1 MSTRAPALRIE
12 IVRTAALSPTQ
23 WDELWQLTDTF
34 YDTDRDYAQARLQ
47 QHQRTVM
54 VRSRAGGELLG
65 TASINV
71 HHVEFQG
78 RVVTAIHTSH
88 VLLQPEVRGRNLV
101 QKIGLRMFL
110 AERLRHPLRPIW
122 WFFDTF
128 SYKSYLLLP
137 RNFRAY
143 WPRFDRATPPSER
156 ALMHQL
162 AAGIYGPDWRPSQGI
177 VASSGRKRLR
187 AGVAPLEP
195 GPADSP
201 DLAFISRAN
210 PGHANGDMLVCLC
223 PLSASNWLSV
233 GLRAA
238 RRLLRPAKARPATA

>member
-1 MSTRAPALRIE
+1 VSSRAPALVVE
-12 IVRTAALSPTQ
+12 IVRTATLSPTQ
-23 WDELWQLTDTF
+23 ADELWQLTETF
-34 YDTDRDYAQARLQ
+34 YDTDRDYALARLHEH
-47 QHQRTVM
+47 HQTAL
-54 VRSRAGGELLG
+54 VRSRAGGGLLG

-71 HHVEFQG
+71 HHTEFQG
-78 RVVTAIHTSH
+78 RVVTAIHMSH
-88 VLLQPEVRGRNLV
+88 VLLQPEVRGRNLI
-101 QKIGLRMFL
+101 QKIGFRMFL

-143 WPRFDRATPPSER
+143 WPRLDRLTPPSEH

-162 AAGIYGPDWRPSQGI
+162 AARIYGPDWRPAQGI

-195 GPADSP
+195 GPIDSP
-201 DLAFISRAN
+201 DLAFFSRAD
-210 PGHANGDMLVCLC
+210 PGHADGDMLVCLC
-223 PLSASNWLSV
+223 PLSALNWLSA
-233 GLRAA
+233 GLLAA
-238 RRLLRPAKARPATA
+238 RRLLCRAKARQR